1 MSGPSGCSHCDPTN
15 LADLSNLINPTN
27 PANLVKA
34 VPLMNLS
41 ISLVPGDGVGPEV
54 VAAACDVLDAVA
66 ARFEHTVVTKSH
78 LMGGAALRAGLL
90 ALPAETLA
98 ACQATPATLMGAVGD
113 PAFDHLPS
121 KERPEGGL
129 LALRKGLGVFANLR
143 PTRIWPGLEDAA
155 PLKPEIV
162 RGADLLIVRELTGGL
177 YFGEPRQIDRIRGE
191 AFNTMRYSVA
201 EIERIAR
208 VAFDAA
214 RKRRKHLT
222 SVDKANVLETSQL
235 WRAVVTEM
243 AVGYPDVTLQHMYV
257 DSCAMALV
265 TSPTRFDVILTENLF
280 GDILSDEAAV
290 IAGSIGLL
298 PSASIGNGPG
308 LYEPVHGSAPD
319 IAGQDKAYPLGTIA
333 SLAMLLRYSFGLDDE
348 ADAIERAL
356 EQTLVAGERTAD
368 LRGSTP
374 VLGCREVGRRVA
386 SRVTRLN

>member
-1 MSGPSGCSHCDPTN
+1 
-15 LADLSNLINPTN
+15 
-27 PANLVKA
+27 
-34 VPLMNLS
+34 MNLS

-66 ARFEHTVVTKSH
+66 ARFEHTVVTHSH
-78 LMGGAALRAGLL
+78 LMGGAALRAGRL

-113 PAFDHLPS
+113 SAFDHLPS

-177 YFGEPRQIDRIRGE
+177 YFGEPRQIDRSKGE

-243 AVGYPDVTLQHMYV
+243 AAAYPDVTLQHMYV

-319 IAGQDKAYPLGTIA
+319 IAGQDKANPMGTIA
-333 SLAMLLRYSFGLDDE
+333 SLAMLFRYSFGLDDE

-374 VLGCREVGRRVA
+374 VLGCRDVGRRVA
-386 SRVTRLN
+386 SRVTRPD

>member
-1 MSGPSGCSHCDPTN
+1 MRLHI
-15 LADLSNLINPTN
+15 ALI
-27 PANLVKA
+27 
-34 VPLMNLS
+34 
-41 ISLVPGDGVGPEV
+41 PGDGVGPEV
-54 VAAACDVLDAVA
+54 VAASLDVLNAIA
-66 ARFEHTVVTKSH
+66 TKFHHSVETTTN
-78 LMGGAALRAGLL
+78 LMGGAALRAGLA
-90 ALPAETLA
+90 ALPPATLA
-98 ACQATPATLMGAVGD
+98 ACKAAPATLMGAVGD

-129 LALRKGLGVFANLR
+129 LALRRGLGVYANLR
-143 PTRIWPGLEDAA
+143 PTRIWPGLEDGA
-155 PLKPEIV
+155 PLKPEIA

-177 YFGEPRQIDRIRGE
+177 YFGEPRQIDRARGE

-235 WRAVVTEM
+235 WRAVVSEM
-243 AVGYPDVTLQHMYV
+243 AASYPDVTVQHMYV

-265 TSPTRFDVILTENLF
+265 TNPARFDVILTENLF

-298 PSASIGNGPG
+298 PSASLGDGPG

-319 IAGQDKAYPLGTIA
+319 IAGQDKANPMGTIA
-333 SLAMLLRYSFGLDDE
+333 SLAMLLRYSFGLDSE
-348 ADAIERAL
+348 AAAVDKAL
-356 EQTLVAGERTAD
+356 EQTLLAGDRTAD
-368 LRGSTP
+368 LRGNGP
-374 VLGCREVGRRVA
+374 ILGCREMGRRIAAKVL
-386 SRVTRLN
+386 RPD

>member
-1 MSGPSGCSHCDPTN
+1 
-15 LADLSNLINPTN
+15 
-27 PANLVKA
+27 
-34 VPLMNLS
+34 MNLR
-41 ISLVPGDGVGPEV
+41 IALIPGDGVGPEV
-54 VAAACDVLDAVA
+54 IAAAVDVLNAVA
-66 ARFEHTVVTKSH
+66 ASFGHTVETSSH
-78 LMGGAALRAGLL
+78 LMGGAALRAGLP
-90 ALPAETLA
+90 ALPPETLA
-98 ACQATPATLMGAVGD
+98 ACKAAPATLMGAVGD

-143 PTRIWPGLEDAA
+143 PTRIWPGLEDGA
-155 PLKPEIV
+155 PLKPEIA

-177 YFGEPRQIDRIRGE
+177 YFGEPRQIDRVKGE

-243 AVGYPDVTLQHMYV
+243 AASYPDVTLQHMYV

-265 TSPTRFDVILTENLF
+265 TNPVRFDVILTENLF

-298 PSASIGNGPG
+298 PSASLGEGPG

-319 IAGQDKAYPLGTIA
+319 IAGQDKANPMGTIA
-333 SLAMLLRYSFGLDDE
+333 SLSMLLRYSFGLDAE
-348 ADAIERAL
+348 AVAIERAL
-356 EQTLVAGERTAD
+356 EDTLMAGDRTAD
-368 LRGSTP
+368 LRAGVAT
-374 VLGCREVGRRVA
+374 LGCREMGRRVA
-386 SRVTRLN
+386 ARIQKRPAAVPLPAD

>member
-1 MSGPSGCSHCDPTN
+1 MK
-15 LADLSNLINPTN
+15 LQIALI
-27 PANLVKA
+27 
-34 VPLMNLS
+34 
-41 ISLVPGDGVGPEV
+41 PGDGVGPEV
-54 VAAACDVLDAVA
+54 VAAAVEVLHAIA
-66 ARFEHTVVTKSH
+66 ERFGHSIETTTN
-78 LMGGAALRAGLL
+78 LMGGAALRAGLP
-90 ALPAETLA
+90 ALPPETLA
-98 ACQATPATLMGAVGD
+98 TCKAAPATLMGAVGD
-113 PAFDHLPS
+113 SAFDHLPS

-155 PLKPEIV
+155 PLKPEIA

-177 YFGEPRQIDRIRGE
+177 YFGEPRQIDLAKGE

-214 RKRRKHLT
+214 RRRRKHLT

-235 WRAVVTEM
+235 WRAVVTGM
-243 AVGYPDVTLQHMYV
+243 AAAYPDVTLQHMYV

-265 TSPTRFDVILTENLF
+265 TNPTRFDVILTENLF

-298 PSASIGNGPG
+298 PSASLGDGPG

-319 IAGQDKAYPLGTIA
+319 IAGQDKANPIGTIA
-333 SLAMLLRYSFGLDDE
+333 SLAMLLRHSFGLDAE
-348 ADAIERAL
+348 AAAVENAL
-356 EQTLVAGERTAD
+356 EQTLLAGERTAD
-368 LRGSTP
+368 VRGSGQA
-374 VLGCREVGRRVA
+374 LGCREMALRVA
-386 SRVTRLN
+386 ARIQT